1 MRTVYNIGVERYF
14 YLLDKIEKEPLGKIK
29 DMLMEMLRNQAAFNR
44 ETDSIVTDNATKY
57 IADKANE
64 TIQNKSK
71 SELPTHAKGDGMG
84 FKGQRS
90 N

>member
-14 YLLDKIEKEPLGKIK
+14 HLLEKIEKEPLGKIK
-29 DMLMEMLRNQAAFNR
+29 EMLMEMLRNQAAFNR

-71 SELPTHAKGDGMG
+71 SEKS
-84 FKGQRS
+84 KK
-90 N
+90 

>member
-1 MRTVYNIGVERYF
+1 MRTVHNIGVERYF
-14 YLLDKIEKEPLGKIK
+14 HLLEKIEKEPLGKIK

-64 TIQNKSK
+64 TIQNQKLKIKKSK
-71 SELPTHAKGDGMG
+71 KNDNRQSV
-84 FKGQRS
+84 
-90 N
+90 

>member
-14 YLLDKIEKEPLGKIK
+14 HLLEKIEKEPLGKIK
-29 DMLMEMLRNQAAFNR
+29 EMLMEMLRNQAAFNR

-71 SELPTHAKGDGMG
+71 FTKSK
-84 FKGQRS
+84 K
-90 N
+90 

>member
-14 YLLDKIEKEPLGKIK
+14 HLLEKIEKEPLGKIK

-44 ETDSIVTDNATKY
+44 ETDSIVTDIVTDNATKY

-64 TIQNKSK
+64 TIQNQKVK
-71 SELPTHAKGDGMG
+71 IK
-84 FKGQRS
+84 

>member
-14 YLLDKIEKEPLGKIK
+14 HLLEKIEKEPLGKIK

-71 SELPTHAKGDGMG
+71 IKKSKKNDNR
-84 FKGQRS
+84 QS
-90 N
+90 V